1 MTSERAEGFLVVV
14 DHGVVSS
21 VRNFSDDNQNDR
33 SEVGD
38 LSPGTTHTRS
48 MEQLSSCYFCGGALD
63 ASLDE
68 YPVVPKDLHPTRED
82 QRTVVL
88 CQGCRQ
94 KLGTVVE
101 TIVSV
106 VENPESAGTGDDR
119 ASDAADSSAGE
130 DPLADE
136 GWVDAVEL
144 PSSGGADGVSTAGDA
159 STADETRTDAAQT
172 GETRADDADD
182 GTDDVTYT
190 TSTAAGGRRSVSG
203 NAESI
208 RDDTGPA
215 GETGAGDEDGTGRG
229 STASND
235 GADAPNDAGGN
246 GSEADDGRPSMT
258 ALENTKVMRLLQN
271 REFPVD
277 REEIRAVAVN
287 AYDMSE
293 SQFDAVVDAAVDR
306 GLIGEQDGQFVE
318 GN

>member
-1 MTSERAEGFLVVV
+1 VPT
-14 DHGVVSS
+14 
-21 VRNFSDDNQNDR
+21 
-33 SEVGD
+33 
-38 LSPGTTHTRS
+38 
-48 MEQLSSCYFCGGALD
+48 
-63 ASLDE
+63 ASRL
-68 YPVVPKDLHPTRED
+68 
-82 QRTVVL
+82 Q
-88 CQGCRQ
+88 
-94 KLGTVVE
+94 
-101 TIVSV
+101 
-106 VENPESAGTGDDR
+106 
-119 ASDAADSSAGE
+119 
-130 DPLADE
+130 
-136 GWVDAVEL
+136 
-144 PSSGGADGVSTAGDA
+144 DA

-215 GETGAGDEDGTGRG
+215 GRPAPATRMGRAG

-318 GN
+318 GNFVPSSPLAVVPRS

>member
-1 MTSERAEGFLVVV
+1 MERRPRVTSAAAPSTPLRWT
-14 DHGVVSS
+14 S
-21 VRNFSDDNQNDR
+21 
-33 SEVGD
+33 
-38 LSPGTTHTRS
+38 T
-48 MEQLSSCYFCGGALD
+48 
-63 ASLDE
+63 
-68 YPVVPKDLHPTRED
+68 PVVPKDLHPTRED

-136 GWVDAVEL
+136 GWVDAGEL

-190 TSTAAGGRRSVSG
+190 TSTAGGRPAERLG

-208 RDDTGPA
+208 RDDTGPR

-318 GN
+318 GNCRRRPWPSSPDPGRRSPASP